1 MNLSLSHSLSHTLSL
16 SLSLTHS
23 HTHTHTLSLSLS
35 LQTQGAME
43 KVQEQREEIQKM
55 VDAILV
61 RQGSPSFIH
70 QLRSLLEQIEA
81 FLRRI
86 HVSSTPYPIL
96 HISYLKLHTPYSTLH
111 TPYSTPHTPY
121 STANTIILHILT
133 THTPCCCYRCSIQS
147 YPILSYCHTL
157 IPPFQLTE
165 EVLQQKAQWPAQLVR
180 PYPLPNIAIN
190 LSLSLSVFI
199 VVSHHLAVGQ
209 YTHHSIDMYW

>member
-1 MNLSLSHSLSHTLSL
+1 
-16 SLSLTHS
+16 
-23 HTHTHTLSLSLS
+23 
-35 LQTQGAME
+35 ME

-86 HVSSTPYPIL
+86 HVSSTPY
-96 HISYLKLHTPYSTLH
+96 STLHTPYSIFH
-111 TPYSTPHTPY
+111 TSYSTPHTPY
-121 STANTIILHILT
+121 STANTVILHILT
-133 THTPCCCYRCSIQS
+133 TYSMLLLPMLHTVISHTVMP
-147 YPILSYCHTL
+147 SYCHTL
-157 IPPFQLTE
+157 IPHSPI
-165 EVLQQKAQWPAQLVR
+165 PADRGGPAAEGSVASTVGKT
-180 PYPLPNIAIN
+180 LPSTKYSHQP